1 MQMKIGYIF
10 IDITYI
16 SQQQGQP
23 FYQNNPYQSTAAP
36 PPSQQYHNPY
46 HRQSTLPN
54 FNTPP
59 HQLPHS
65 LQQSNFNNTP
75 LQRSNTFSKTK
86 CWVDM

>member
-1 MQMKIGYIF
+1 MRIECIF
-10 IDITYI
+10 IDAIFI

-23 FYQNNPYQSTAAP
+23 FYQNNPYQSPGAP
-36 PPSQQYHNPY
+36 PPSQQYYNPY

-54 FNTPP
+54 FNTP
-59 HQLPHS
+59 HQPPHS
-65 LQQSNFNNTP
+65 LQQNNFSHTP